1 MQYSNLAMRMFC
13 STYGRR
19 CLSATN
25 RHRLRFSESVSPTY
39 RFLRAHGKPQISGQY
54 LAGFK
59 SSRVKAMAGA
69 DEDLLTTLK
78 ARGLFDNCT
87 DESGL
92 RDALQLPIKIYC
104 GFDPTADSLHL
115 GNLLGII
122 ILSWFQRAGHQ
133 PVILVGGAT
142 GSVGDPSGRSQ
153 ERPLLDE
160 KTLSAN
166 VSAICD
172 SIESI
177 LKRNGGHGD
186 TTVLNNYDWFK
197 DISLLGFLRDTGKF
211 ARLGTMLS
219 KDSVRKRLE
228 SEDGLSFTEFTYQLL
243 QGYDFHK
250 LNIDYN
256 CILQM
261 GGSDQWGN
269 IICGIDLSRRLAG
282 KELYG
287 LTTPLLTTS
296 SGQKM
301 GKTEDGAI
309 WLNFISDKDNYSTHP
324 RDFWNYWRDK
334 TENNDVGKFLKLFTD
349 MPLNE
354 IDEIEKLENE
364 DIEKGKELLATKIT
378 ELVHGKDSDWKSKKT
393 IILKKEDFEN
403 GYGLLSLL
411 SNDDLGLAKSNSE
424 ARRFIQSKA
433 VKLNGELIDDEKYTL
448 TLGSFKKS
456 KEIEISLGKKKKI
469 IIGID

>member
-1 MQYSNLAMRMFC
+1 MSNYK
-13 STYGRR
+13 SD
-19 CLSATN
+19 
-25 RHRLRFSESVSPTY
+25 
-39 RFLRAHGKPQISGQY
+39 FLKHINERGFIYQISDSDRLDQI
-54 LAGFK
+54 FSK
-59 SSRVKAMAGA
+59 
-69 DEDLLTTLK
+69 
-78 ARGLFDNCT
+78 N
-87 DESGL
+87 
-92 RDALQLPIKIYC
+92 KITAYI
-104 GFDPTADSLHL
+104 GFDCTAPNLHIGSLMQI
-115 GNLLGII
+115 LL
-122 ILSWFQRAGHQ
+122 LKKLQDFGHT
-133 PVILVGGAT
+133 PIVLIGGAT
-142 GSVGDPSGRSQ
+142 SKIGDPSLKDKSRKMLSYEDINNNIKGIKKVF
-153 ERPLLDE
+153 EKFLDINKIKIIDNSEWLE
-160 KTLSAN
+160 K
-166 VSAICD
+166 
-172 SIESI
+172 
-177 LKRNGGHGD
+177 
-186 TTVLNNYDWFK
+186 LNYID
-197 DISLLGFLRDTGKF
+197 FLREIGSHF
-211 ARLGTMLS
+211 SVNRMLS
-219 KDSVRKRLE
+219 FDSVKLRLE
-228 SEDGLSFTEFTYQLL
+228 REQNLSFLEFNYMIL
-243 QGYDFHK
+243 QGYDFYK

-256 CILQM
+256 CNLQM

-448 TLGSFKKS
+448 TLGNFKKS

>member
-1 MQYSNLAMRMFC
+1 MINYKSD
-13 STYGRR
+13 
-19 CLSATN
+19 
-25 RHRLRFSESVSPTY
+25 
-39 RFLRAHGKPQISGQY
+39 FLKHINERGFIYQISDSDRLDQI
-54 LAGFK
+54 FSK
-59 SSRVKAMAGA
+59 K
-69 DEDLLTTLK
+69 
-78 ARGLFDNCT
+78 
-87 DESGL
+87 
-92 RDALQLPIKIYC
+92 KITAYI
-104 GFDPTADSLHL
+104 GFDCTAPNLHIGSLMQI
-115 GNLLGII
+115 LL
-122 ILSWFQRAGHQ
+122 LKKLQDFGHT
-133 PVILVGGAT
+133 PIVLIGGAT
-142 GSVGDPSGRSQ
+142 SKIGDPSLKDKSRKMLSYADINNNVKGIKKVF
-153 ERPLLDE
+153 EKFLDINKIKIIDNSKWLE
-160 KTLSAN
+160 
-166 VSAICD
+166 
-172 SIESI
+172 E
-177 LKRNGGHGD
+177 
-186 TTVLNNYDWFK
+186 LNYID
-197 DISLLGFLRDTGKF
+197 FLREIGSHF
-211 ARLGTMLS
+211 SVNRMLS
-219 KDSVRKRLE
+219 FDSVKLRLE
-228 SEDGLSFTEFTYQLL
+228 REQNLSFLEFNYMIL

-250 LNIDYN
+250 LNIDYD

-378 ELVHGKDSDWKSKKT
+378 ELVHGKNADWKSKKT
-393 IILKKEDFEN
+393 IIFKKEDFEK

-433 VKLNGELIDDEKYTL
+433 VKLNGKLIDDEKYTL
-448 TLGSFKKS
+448 TLDSFEKS

>member
-1 MQYSNLAMRMFC
+1 MSNYK
-13 STYGRR
+13 SD
-19 CLSATN
+19 
-25 RHRLRFSESVSPTY
+25 
-39 RFLRAHGKPQISGQY
+39 FLKHINERGFIYQISDSDRLDQI
-54 LAGFK
+54 F
-59 SSRVKAMAGA
+59 
-69 DEDLLTTLK
+69 LK
-78 ARGLFDNCT
+78 D
-87 DESGL
+87 
-92 RDALQLPIKIYC
+92 KITAYI
-104 GFDPTADSLHL
+104 GFDCTAPNLHIGSLMQI
-115 GNLLGII
+115 LL
-122 ILSWFQRAGHQ
+122 LKKLQDFGHT
-133 PVILVGGAT
+133 PIVLIGGAT
-142 GSVGDPSGRSQ
+142 SKIGDPSLKDKSRKMLSYEDINNNIKGIKKVF
-153 ERPLLDE
+153 EKFLDINKIKIIDNSEWLE
-160 KTLSAN
+160 K
-166 VSAICD
+166 
-172 SIESI
+172 
-177 LKRNGGHGD
+177 
-186 TTVLNNYDWFK
+186 LNYID
-197 DISLLGFLRDTGKF
+197 FLREIGSHF
-211 ARLGTMLS
+211 SVNRMLS
-219 KDSVRKRLE
+219 FDSVKLRLE
-228 SEDGLSFTEFTYQLL
+228 REQNLSFLEFNYMIL
-243 QGYDFHK
+243 QGYDFYK

-256 CILQM
+256 CNLQM

-309 WLNFISDKDNYSTHP
+309 WLNFISDKDSYSTHP

-393 IILKKEDFEN
+393 IILKKEYFEN

-448 TLGSFKKS
+448 TLGNFKKS

>member
-1 MQYSNLAMRMFC
+1 MSNYK
-13 STYGRR
+13 SD
-19 CLSATN
+19 
-25 RHRLRFSESVSPTY
+25 
-39 RFLRAHGKPQISGQY
+39 FLKHINERGFIYQISDSDRLDQI
-54 LAGFK
+54 FSK
-59 SSRVKAMAGA
+59 
-69 DEDLLTTLK
+69 D
-78 ARGLFDNCT
+78 
-87 DESGL
+87 
-92 RDALQLPIKIYC
+92 KITAYI
-104 GFDPTADSLHL
+104 GFDCTAPNLHIGSLMQI
-115 GNLLGII
+115 LL
-122 ILSWFQRAGHQ
+122 LKKLQDFGHT
-133 PVILVGGAT
+133 PIVLIGGAT
-142 GSVGDPSGRSQ
+142 SKIGDPSLKDKSRKMLSYEDINNNIKGIKKVF
-153 ERPLLDE
+153 EKFLDINKIKIIDNSEWLE
-160 KTLSAN
+160 K
-166 VSAICD
+166 
-172 SIESI
+172 
-177 LKRNGGHGD
+177 
-186 TTVLNNYDWFK
+186 LNYID
-197 DISLLGFLRDTGKF
+197 FLREIGSHF
-211 ARLGTMLS
+211 SVNRMLS
-219 KDSVRKRLE
+219 FDSVKLRLE
-228 SEDGLSFTEFTYQLL
+228 REQNLSFLEFNYMIL
-243 QGYDFHK
+243 QGYDFYK

-256 CILQM
+256 CNLQM

-411 SNDDLGLAKSNSE
+411 SNNDLGLAKSNSE

-448 TLGSFKKS
+448 TLGNFKKS